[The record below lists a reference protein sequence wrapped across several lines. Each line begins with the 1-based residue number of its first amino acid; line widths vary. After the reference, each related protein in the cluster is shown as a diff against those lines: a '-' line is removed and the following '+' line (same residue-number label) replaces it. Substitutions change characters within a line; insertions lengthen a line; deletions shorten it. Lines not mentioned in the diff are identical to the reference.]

1 MPAREPGKHSGEVS
15 EGRPASQ
22 PPSSDPGIR
31 HYVNKPT
38 PSNFVREN
46 KSMLTTSVK
55 VHLAGED
62 VVALCDTGSGGMSM
76 GVSLINED
84 VCSRWRRKL
93 GRRITP
99 NTRKLTTVAGQTL
112 DTLGEIVVD
121 FVLNGELIQQ
131 EMLVLRGMTE
141 QMILV
146 CDFCLL
152 HRAVVD
158 TRAGILRF
166 NSGSAPLLSRE
177 ELAPELGMVRLHD
190 QTQIPARSEKLVVGQ
205 IDSAVEW
212 QYNVL
217 VTLKMC
223 LLMKMDWQLQEL
235 YQQWKRDVVQ
245 CKLLM

>member
-1 MPAREPGKHSGEVS
+1 MPAREPGKQSGEVS

-38 PSNFVREN
+38 PSDFVREN
-46 KSMLTTSVK
+46 KSMLTASVK

-62 VVALCDTGSGGMSM
+62 IVALCDTGSGGMSM

-112 DTLGEIVVD
+112 DILGEIVVD

-131 EMLVLRGMTE
+131 EMLVVRGMT
-141 QMILV
+141 
-146 CDFCLL
+146 
-152 HRAVVD
+152 
-158 TRAGILRF
+158 
-166 NSGSAPLLSRE
+166 
-177 ELAPELGMVRLHD
+177 
-190 QTQIPARSEKLVVGQ
+190 
-205 IDSAVEW
+205 
-212 QYNVL
+212 
-217 VTLKMC
+217 
-223 LLMKMDWQLQEL
+223 
-235 YQQWKRDVVQ
+235 
-245 CKLLM
+245 

>member
-1 MPAREPGKHSGEVS
+1 MPAREPGKQSGEVS

-22 PPSSDPGIR
+22 PPSSDPGKI
-31 HYVNKPT
+31 HYVNKPML
-38 PSNFVREN
+38 SDFVKEN
-46 KSMLTTSVK
+46 KSMLTASVK

-62 VVALCDTGSGGMSM
+62 IVALCDTGSGGMSM

-112 DTLGEIVVD
+112 DILGEIVVD

-131 EMLVLRGMTE
+131 EMLVVLGMTQ
-141 QMILV
+141 QMILGW
-146 CDFCLL
+146 DFCLA

-158 TRAGILRF
+158 MRAGILRF

-177 ELAPELGMVRLHD
+177 ELALEPGMVRVRD
-190 QTQIPARSEKLVVGQ
+190 QTQKPARSGT
-205 IDSAVEW
+205 D
-212 QYNVL
+212 
-217 VTLKMC
+217 
-223 LLMKMDWQLQEL
+223 
-235 YQQWKRDVVQ
+235 
-245 CKLLM
+245 